1 MPLEAHVPS
10 SPAINRNASL
20 NGAPNPRGHW
30 DHKSLQAEATTSS
43 KPRAWCSF
51 LWRLNMLFA
60 APHDAGVCVVTAT
73 LFE

>member
-1 MPLEAHVPS
+1 MPLA
-10 SPAINRNASL
+10 AINRNASL

-51 LWRLNMLFA
+51 LWRSTCSSQHRMMQ
-60 APHDAGVCVVTAT
+60 VCVSCQPH
-73 LFE
+73 FSN